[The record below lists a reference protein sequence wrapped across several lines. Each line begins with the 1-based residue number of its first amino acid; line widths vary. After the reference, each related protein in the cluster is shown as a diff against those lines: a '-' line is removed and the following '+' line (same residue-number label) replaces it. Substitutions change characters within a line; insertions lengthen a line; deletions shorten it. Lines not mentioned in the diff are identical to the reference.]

1 MNLYY
6 YAPEPKSEELT
17 QAYRAIATV
26 LERSGATV
34 WTRESTAGEALG
46 GHSRQSPLE
55 RVQAIIIEGTEPDP
69 EVGYLLAYAIAQKK
83 PALLMTLKGRMRRSP
98 LETFGKVH
106 GIPTTLQQAHYMPAT
121 AEKALQCFL
130 ERFDAAAF
138 PQIPSIKFTL
148 RITDEIA
155 EFLHWK
161 TLNTKLSKA
170 DYLRKAI
177 LDDIIGKDETYKK
190 YRRSQKSPKVG

>member
-1 MNLYY
+1 MNLYF

-17 QAYRAIATV
+17 QAYRSIAAV
-26 LERSGATV
+26 LERTGATV
-34 WTRESTAGEALG
+34 WTRESTAGEAFG

-83 PALLMTLKGRMRRSP
+83 PALLLTLKGRVRRSP
-98 LETFGKVH
+98 LETFGKEH
-106 GIPTTLQQAHYMPAT
+106 GIPSTLQQAHYLPST
-121 AEKALQCFL
+121 AEKALQTFL
-130 ERFDAAAF
+130 ERFDTEVF

-148 RITDEIA
+148 RITDEI
-155 EFLHWK
+155 EDFLHWK
-161 TLNTKLSKA
+161 THNTKLSKA

-177 LDDIIGKDETYKK
+177 QEDIMGKDDAYKK
-190 YRRSQKSPKVG
+190 YRRSRRMPKAE